1 MVENPESLVVPRT
14 ISMSL
19 GILERL
25 KQLEMKTGKN
35 RSYLVRRAID
45 LLFEIYEKDPSI
57 LERGESNDDRGDRE
71 TISPAI
77 GDDTDR
83 NG

>member
-25 KQLEMKTGKN
+25 RQLEMKTGKN
-35 RSYLVRRAID
+35 RSYLVRKAIE
-45 LLFEIYEKDPSI
+45 LLFVMYEADPSI
-57 LERGESNDDRGDRE
+57 LEEKAPNDGRGRGQQ
-71 TISPAI
+71 ISPAD
-77 GDDTDR
+77 GDDAGRD
-83 NG
+83 G